1 MQPALGLEPL
11 SGEAQVNA
19 ASSGMDAAEGEIGG
33 FPDLDAEIV
42 GGEDRPAD
50 MVGSDEE
57 DLAALDRAAL
67 DAATEQSR

>member
-1 MQPALGLEPL
+1 
-11 SGEAQVNA
+11 
-19 ASSGMDAAEGEIGG
+19 MDAAEGEIGG